1 MNFLSGY
8 FFLFPPVFP
17 AESKCPPAVLVC
29 IVSGVTRESGCCD
42 VPEKIPSE
50 GISFFENDKTDGIFL
65 SPVIFSFL
73 LIVFTLLTQIK
84 IPVR

>member
-1 MNFLSGY
+1 MFCPDIFSFLLP
-8 FFLFPPVFP
+8 FFRRKANVPRT
-17 AESKCPPAVLVC
+17 VLVC

-65 SPVIFSFL
+65 SPVIFSFP
-73 LIVFTLLTQIK
+73 LIVFSLLTQIK
-84 IPVR
+84 VLVR